1 MKKSGGGPACEITN
15 RIGSKDDDD
24 QTAETFKFH
33 LLANYLNTAD
43 RQMVTMQ
50 KTSLLQVQEVR

>member
-15 RIGSKDDDD
+15 RIGSEDDDD

-33 LLANYLNTAD
+33 LFANYLNTAD
-43 RQMVTMQ
+43 RQMVTM
-50 KTSLLQVQEVR
+50 

>member
-15 RIGSKDDDD
+15 QIGSEDDDD

>member
-43 RQMVTMQ
+43 RQMVTM
-50 KTSLLQVQEVR
+50 